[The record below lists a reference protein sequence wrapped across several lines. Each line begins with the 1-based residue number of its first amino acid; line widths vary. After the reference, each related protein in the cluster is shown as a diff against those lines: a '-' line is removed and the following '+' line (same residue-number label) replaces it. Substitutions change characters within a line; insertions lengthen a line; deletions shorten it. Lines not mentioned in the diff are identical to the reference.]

1 MIKLPCASKFGVFEP
16 KEEYRTVCPFML
28 IMALGEHP
36 HPVPSLTKIPPID
49 KIRAQIFGLLENL
62 AKDLADI
69 TPRQFI
75 RHMHPIVQSFLRSKF
90 SILVSLTPA
99 DWHVSLSNRSH
110 IDSYIKQALETFC
123 PFGTGW
129 AGQLLIWTFS
139 PSLTLILEGVVN
151 QKAQQDINLPKEKH
165 YTRIVYSAFLSE
177 DSDA

>member
-1 MIKLPCASKFGVFEP
+1 VFLNSAFPHRDEKQQLTQLLMIKLPCASKFRVFEP

-28 IMALGEHP
+28 IIALGEHP
-36 HPVPSLTKIPPID
+36 HPVPLPTKTPP

-75 RHMHPIVQSFLRSKF
+75 RHPIVQSFLRSKF

-99 DWHVSLSNRSH
+99 DWRVSLSNRSH

-123 PFGTGW
+123 PFGTW
-129 AGQLLIWTFS
+129 AGQLLFGPSSS
-139 PSLTLILEGVVN
+139 PHLSLL
-151 QKAQQDINLPKEKH
+151 
-165 YTRIVYSAFLSE
+165 FLKVL
-177 DSDA
+177 